1 MARKIDLTDKLGI
14 GEKPKVIVGDLELE
28 VNDSARN
35 VMRVIDM
42 VGGGEMSPSK
52 VMDACELLFG
62 KSGCKALEARELS
75 LSAFI
80 AVLEAAV
87 DLVMGG
93 GDDEGNAG
101 TPATI

>member
-1 MARKIDLTDKLGI
+1 MARTIDLTDKLGI

-42 VGGGEMSPSK
+42 VSGDMTPEK
-52 VMDACELLFG
+52 VMEACSLLFG
-62 KSGCKALEARELS
+62 KDGRKALEARDLP

-87 DLVMGG
+87 ELVMGG
-93 GDDEGNAG
+93 GDEGNAA